1 MNSRARPNAFTLI
14 ELLVVIAVIAILIFL
29 LATPIADSKKK
40 SYATVCINNLKQIT
54 LGIHLY
60 LEDQLNNSPG
70 NTNVARSPF
79 LNWTE
84 YRKLIGD
91 NVGVKTA
98 PSPNDRVFACPADT
112 FFYDMYGTSLSPSD
126 GERAGVRGKRGFVHK
141 PLHNQTNQVFT
152 SYAYNAGMVTTRPTT
167 NSDGT
172 ITPATTNFYGIAG
185 MRLESI
191 AHPARTV
198 LIAEAPAYAPY
209 LWHQPKKPFSEG
221 NSKFNDSKNV
231 VGFADGH
238 VSYIKM
244 YYDGKNFAWASN
256 PPAKYEYQ
264 WTGD

>member
-14 ELLVVIAVIAILIFL
+14 ELLVVIAIIVILAAL
-29 LATPIADSKKK
+29 LLQVPVQSKSKAQMV
-40 SYATVCINNLKQIT
+40 YCISNTKQIT
-54 LGIHLY
+54 FGIHMY
-60 LEDQLNNSPG
+60 LDDQLNNSPG
-70 NTNVARSPF
+70 NTNAARSPF

-84 YRKLIGD
+84 YRKLVGD
-91 NVGVKTA
+91 YVGVKTP
-98 PSPNDRVFACPADT
+98 PSANDSVFACPADV
-112 FFYDMYGTSLSPSD
+112 FFYDMSGSH
-126 GERAGVRGKRGFVHK
+126 RGYVHE
-141 PLHNQTNQVFT
+141 PLHTQTNQVFT

-198 LIAEAPAYAPY
+198 LIAEAPAFAPY
-209 LWHQPKKPFSEG
+209 SWHQPKKPFSDQ

-231 VGFADGH
+231 VGFVDGH

-256 PPAKYEYQ
+256 PPAKYEYR

>member
-14 ELLVVIAVIAILIFL
+14 ELLVVIAIIAIL
-29 LATPIADSKKK
+29 LALMPIPGQHSMQKAR
-40 SYATVCINNLKQIT
+40 TVQCMSQAKQLTI
-54 LGIHLY
+54 GIHLY

-70 NTNVARSPF
+70 NTNAARSPF

-91 NVGVKTA
+91 YVGVKTP
-98 PSPNDRVFACPADT
+98 PSPEDRLFACPADN
-112 FFYDMYGTSLSPSD
+112 FFYDMTGS
-126 GERAGVRGKRGFVHK
+126 RRGFVQE

-198 LIAEAPAYAPY
+198 LIAETPAYAPFS
-209 LWHQPKKPFSEG
+209 WHQPKKPFSEK
-221 NSKFNDSKNV
+221 NWKFNDSKNV
-231 VGFADGH
+231 VGFVDGH
-238 VSYIKM
+238 VSYTKM
-244 YYDGKNFAWASN
+244 HYDGTNFSWAAN
-256 PPAKYEYQ
+256 PPAGYEYQ

>member
-1 MNSRARPNAFTLI
+1 MKSRACSNAFTLI
-14 ELLVVIAVIAILIFL
+14 ELLVVIAIIAILMLWI
-29 LATPIADSKKK
+29 IAPVNPSKHKA
-40 SYATVCINNLKQIT
+40 YAVVCMNNLKQIT
-54 LGIHLY
+54 IGIHMY
-60 LEDQLNNSPG
+60 LDDQVNNSPG
-70 NTNVARSPF
+70 NTNAARSPF

-91 NVGVKTA
+91 HVGVKTA
-98 PSPNDRVFACPADT
+98 PSPEDRLFACPSDT
-112 FFYDMYGTSLSPSD
+112 FFYDMSGSH
-126 GERAGVRGKRGFVHK
+126 RGFVRE
-141 PLHNQTNQVFT
+141 PLHAQTNQVFT

-172 ITPATTNFYGIAG
+172 ITPGTTNFYGIAG

-209 LWHQPKKPFSEG
+209 SWHQPKKPFSMQ

-244 YYDGKNFAWASN
+244 YYDGKNFAFASN
-256 PPAKYEYQ
+256 PPAGYEYQ
-264 WTGD
+264 WSGD

>member
-1 MNSRARPNAFTLI
+1 MKSRRCPGNAFTLI
-14 ELLVVIAVIAILIFL
+14 ELLVVIAIIVILTAL
-29 LATPIADSKKK
+29 LAAPIADSKRKGK
-40 SYATVCINNLKQIT
+40 ELVCIKNLHQLTI
-54 LGIHLY
+54 GIHLY
-60 LEDQLNNSPG
+60 LDDQLNNSPG
-70 NTNVARSPF
+70 NTNTARSPF

-91 NVGVKTA
+91 YVGVKIA
-98 PSPNDRVFACPADT
+98 PSPNNRVFGCPADW
-112 FFYDMYGTSLSPSD
+112 FFYDMSGS
-126 GERAGVRGKRGFVHK
+126 RRGYVHE

-172 ITPATTNFYGIAG
+172 IIAGTTNFYGIAG

-198 LIAEAPAYAPY
+198 LLAEAPAYGPY
-209 LWHQPKKPFSEG
+209 SWHQPKKPFSEE

-231 VGFADGH
+231 VGFVDGH

-244 YYDGKNFAWASN
+244 HYDGKNFSWATN
-256 PPAKYEYQ
+256 PPAKYDYQ
-264 WTGD
+264 WSGD

>member
-1 MNSRARPNAFTLI
+1 MKPRATVPTAFTLI
-14 ELLVVIAVIAILIFL
+14 ELLVVIAVMAILIFL
-29 LATPIADSKKK
+29 LATPIADSKQK
-40 SYATVCINNLKQIT
+40 SRATVCINNLKQIT

-70 NTNVARSPF
+70 NTNAARSPF

-84 YRKLIGD
+84 YRKLVGD
-91 NVGVKTA
+91 YVGVKTA
-98 PSPNDRVFACPADT
+98 PSPNDRVFACPSDA
-112 FFYDMYGTSLSPSD
+112 FFYDMSGS
-126 GERAGVRGKRGFVHK
+126 RRGFVHE
-141 PLHNQTNQVFT
+141 PFHNQTNQVFS

-172 ITPATTNFYGIAG
+172 ITPGTTNFYGIAG

-209 LWHQPKKPFSEG
+209 SWHQPKKPFSEQ

-244 YYDGKNFAWASN
+244 YYEGKNFAWASN

>member
-1 MNSRARPNAFTLI
+1 MKSRARPNAFTLI
-14 ELLVVIAVIAILIFL
+14 ELLVVIAILIML
-29 LATPIADSKKK
+29 VSMVYSPCVKSKNQ
-40 SYATVCINNLKQIT
+40 TQRFRCLNNLKQIS

-91 NVGVKTA
+91 YVGVKTA
-98 PSPNDRVFACPADT
+98 PSPEDRLFACPADT
-112 FFYDMYGTSLSPSD
+112 FFYDRSGS
-126 GERAGVRGKRGFVHK
+126 RRGLVHE

-152 SYAYNAGMVTTRPTT
+152 SYAYNAGMVTTRRTT
-167 NSDGT
+167 NADGT
-172 ITPATTNFYGIAG
+172 ITPGTTNFYGIAG
-185 MRLESI
+185 MRMESI

-209 LWHQPKKPFSEG
+209 SWHQPKKPLSIE

-231 VGFADGH
+231 VGFVDGH

-244 YYDGKNFAWASN
+244 HYDGKNFAWASN
-256 PPAKYEYQ
+256 PPGKYDYQ
-264 WTGD
+264 WSGD

>member
-1 MNSRARPNAFTLI
+1 MNSRARSNAFTLI
-14 ELLVVIAVIAILIFL
+14 ELLVVIAIIAILAALTI
-29 LATPIADSKKK
+29 PIVDRAERPSKTTRCM
-40 SYATVCINNLKQIT
+40 SNLHQIT
-54 LGIHLY
+54 LGVHLY

-91 NVGVKTA
+91 YVGVKTP

-112 FFYDMYGTSLSPSD
+112 FFYDMSGSH
-126 GERAGVRGKRGFVHK
+126 RGFVRE

-172 ITPATTNFYGIAG
+172 STPGTTNFYGIAG

-198 LIAEAPAYAPY
+198 LIAETPAYAPY
-209 LWHQPKKPFSEG
+209 SWHKPKTPLAEK
-221 NSKFNDSKNV
+221 NSKFKDSKNV

-238 VSYIKM
+238 VSYLKM
-244 YYDGKNFAWASN
+244 YYDGKNFSWAAN
-256 PPAKYEYQ
+256 PPAGYEYQ

>member
-1 MNSRARPNAFTLI
+1 MNSRACLRNAFTLI
-14 ELLVVIAVIAILIFL
+14 ELLVVIAIILVLLSILIPAL
-29 LATPIADSKKK
+29 YTPHSTAYK
-40 SYATVCINNLKQIT
+40 AHCISNLKQIT
-54 LGIHLY
+54 YGIHMY

-70 NTNVARSPF
+70 NTNAARSPF

-91 NVGVKTA
+91 YVAIKTP
-98 PSPNDRVFACPADT
+98 PSPDDRIFACPADT
-112 FFYDMYGTSLSPSD
+112 FFYDMSGT
-126 GERAGVRGKRGFVHK
+126 RRGFVRE
-141 PLHNQTNQVFT
+141 PLHAQTNQVFT

-172 ITPATTNFYGIAG
+172 ITPGTTNFYGIAG
-185 MRLESI
+185 MRLESV
-191 AHPARTV
+191 AHPARAV

-209 LWHQPKKPFSEG
+209 SWHQPKKPFSEQ

-231 VGFADGH
+231 VGFVDGH
-238 VSYIKM
+238 VSYLKM

-256 PPAKYEYQ
+256 PPAKYDYQ

>member
-1 MNSRARPNAFTLI
+1 MDRRLKNYPTAMNSRTRPNSFTLI
-14 ELLVVIAVIAILIFL
+14 ELLVVVGIVAILFAMMIPVHDRTRQKAKAVICTA
-29 LATPIADSKKK
+29 
-40 SYATVCINNLKQIT
+40 NLKQLTI
-54 LGIHLY
+54 GIHLY
-60 LEDQLNNSPG
+60 LEDQLSNSPG
-70 NTNVARSPF
+70 NTNAARSPF

-91 NVGVKTA
+91 HVGVKTP
-98 PSPNDRVFACPADT
+98 PSPDDRVFACPADT
-112 FFYDMYGTSLSPSD
+112 FFYDMSGTH
-126 GERAGVRGKRGFVHK
+126 RGFVRE

-209 LWHQPKKPFSEG
+209 SWHQPKTPFAEK
-221 NSKFNDSKNV
+221 NSKFNDSRNV
-231 VGFADGH
+231 VGFVDGH
-238 VSYIKM
+238 VSYLKM
-244 YYDGKNFAWASN
+244 HYDGSNFSWAAN
-256 PPAKYEYQ
+256 PPAGYEYQ